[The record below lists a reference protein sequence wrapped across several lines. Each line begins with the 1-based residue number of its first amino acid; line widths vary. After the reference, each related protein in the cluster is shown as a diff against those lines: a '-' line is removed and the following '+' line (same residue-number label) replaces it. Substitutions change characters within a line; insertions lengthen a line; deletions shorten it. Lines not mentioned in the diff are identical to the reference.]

1 MIRTSPGATDRARA
15 LRRAALTTAQCVAL
29 MTAGMV
35 LTALAWR
42 VVLALL

>member
-1 MIRTSPGATDRARA
+1 MIRTSPGAIARAQA
-15 LRRAALTTAQCVAL
+15 LRRAALTTAQFLAL